1 MRIALRLIYE
11 HMVVGGSLRIA
22 VPDGN
27 NPNKDYREHCGING
41 IGADAADHKQFIK
54 FEMLRDE
61 VENIGFESKLME
73 GFTNKKE
80 LISIKLNYELGRVLR
95 SRNNKIDIES
105 KLGWGFHDAK
115 TSLIVDCFKV

>member
-1 MRIALRLIYE
+1 
-11 HMVVGGSLRIA
+11 
-22 VPDGN
+22 
-27 NPNKDYREHCGING
+27 
-41 IGADAADHKQFIK
+41 
-54 FEMLRDE
+54 MLRDE